1 MLEAPAMTEADGPQ
15 TWDHPTVRL
24 KQGEVT
30 LFQSLGAAG
39 LRQPCLVQ
47 YSGEAPGQ
55 RFALPEGT
63 LSLGRAPECQVQLD
77 SPGVSRRH
85 AELVVQGDTVHFNDA
100 GSVNGSWVNDKRVRA
115 PVLLKDGD
123 LLRLGELVLKF
134 YGRDSV
140 DALLHDHIYR
150 MATVDAGTEVF
161 TKRYVMDT
169 LAREMRRARR
179 HKRPLSLLCID
190 LDHFKSV
197 NDRWGHNAGDTV
209 LREAAATAHGAL
221 RNTDVLG
228 RCGGEEF
235 VAVLP
240 ETTLEEARVLAE
252 RVRAAL
258 AARSIA
264 LQGEDG
270 ADLRHVQTASIGVA
284 AFTPALATARELLGE
299 ADARMYEAKR
309 NGRNRVVG

>member
-1 MLEAPAMTEADGPQ
+1 MNPADSPP

-30 LFQSLGAAG
+30 LFQSLGAPG
-39 LRQPCLVQ
+39 QRQPCLVQ

-55 RFALPEGT
+55 RFVLSEGT
-63 LSLGRAPECQVQLD
+63 LAMGRAPDCAVQLD
-77 SPGVSRRH
+77 SPGISRRH
-85 AELVVQGDTVHFNDA
+85 AELHVQGERVLFKDV
-100 GSVNGSWVNDKRVRA
+100 GSVNGSWVNDQRVRA
-115 PVLLKDGD
+115 AVSLKDGD

-179 HKRPLSLLCID
+179 HGRSLSLLCID

-209 LREAAATAHGAL
+209 LREAAATAHSAL
-221 RNTDVLG
+221 RSTDVLG
-228 RCGGEEF
+228 RSGGEEF

-240 ETTLEEARVLAE
+240 DTPLAEARVLAE

-258 AARSIA
+258 AARTITV
-264 LQGEDG
+264 QGEDG
-270 ADLRHVQTASIGVA
+270 HELRHVQTASIGVA
-284 AFTPALATARELLGE
+284 TWMAALATPRDLLGE

-309 NGRNRVVG
+309 NGRNRVCSLASLSS